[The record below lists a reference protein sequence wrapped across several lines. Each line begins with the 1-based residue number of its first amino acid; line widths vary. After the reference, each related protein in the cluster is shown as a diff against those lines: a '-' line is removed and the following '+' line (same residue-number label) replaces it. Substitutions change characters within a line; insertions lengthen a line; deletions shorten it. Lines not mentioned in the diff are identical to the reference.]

1 MHSFFSESLS
11 ETPASSKDEKE
22 ELVELVLRPH
32 EGQLIGQSPAARI
45 LRPDNSKS
53 SISSV
58 LSISPQ
64 QMLVAPGAES
74 YLTVHLD
81 ASSWTVSNVEEMQ
94 ITAFALGYLT
104 LQKDDTMS
112 EILQPNPFLS
122 PQLRMNITGLITI
135 PRSYWL
141 PLTAYLLT

>member
-45 LRPDNSKS
+45 LQPDNSKS